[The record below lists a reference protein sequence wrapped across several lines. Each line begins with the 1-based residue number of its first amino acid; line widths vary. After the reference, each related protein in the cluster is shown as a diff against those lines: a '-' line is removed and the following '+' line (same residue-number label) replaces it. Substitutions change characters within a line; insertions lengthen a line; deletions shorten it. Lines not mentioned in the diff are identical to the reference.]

1 MKCPIC
7 EANTKLT
14 DRFCPACG
22 AFLRGKRSGCDES
35 KDLRVDINNDSLER
49 IERLPGISRE
59 RAVALVRERMNR
71 SGFMNL
77 SEVMSFLNLD
87 STEKIEFGKSAV
99 CLPVGV
105 EIPSECEKTAAPSQA
120 DEWSEMTKREEAR
133 KKSSKTSRKEERP
146 TPVSARKKVDIN
158 SASESEIAALPALN
172 AIIAKNIVSEREA
185 RGGFL
190 SIDELAQAVG
200 LKQFMIELIS
210 PMVEF
215 KPMVS
220 NKSGRKLKG
229 RVVDY

>member
-7 EANTKLT
+7 DANAKLT

-35 KDLRVDINNDSLER
+35 KDLRVDVNNDSLER

-77 SEVMSFLNLD
+77 SEAMSFLNLD
-87 STEKIEFGKSAV
+87 STEKIEFGRSAV

-105 EIPSECEKTAAPSQA
+105 EILSECEQTSAPSQA

-133 KKSSKTSRKEERP
+133 KKASKTPRKEERRAP
-146 TPVSARKKVDIN
+146 ISARNIIDIN
-158 SASESEIAALPALN
+158 SASEAEIAALPALN
-172 AIIAKNIVSEREA
+172 AIIAKNIVAEREV
-185 RGGFL
+185 RGGF
-190 SIDELAQAVG
+190 SSMDELAKTAS
-200 LKQFMIELIS
+200 LKQFMVDLIS

-215 KPMVS
+215 KPIAHNES
-220 NKSGRKLKG
+220 NRKPKG